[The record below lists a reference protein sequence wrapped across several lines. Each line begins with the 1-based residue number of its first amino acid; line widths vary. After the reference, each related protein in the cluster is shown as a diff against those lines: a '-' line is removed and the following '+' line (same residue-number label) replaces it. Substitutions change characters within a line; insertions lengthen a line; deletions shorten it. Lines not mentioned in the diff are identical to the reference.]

1 MPCRDRVLVGD
12 RIAATVHGPWVT
24 GAERPPKRTIEGEV
38 ASVLPLGAP
47 GEDLVLVRLTGDS
60 GGSVTAGASEWYP
73 MRELLEHACR
83 RAPWADE
90 AERARLAAD
99 EAREVARREAAAARE
114 RTLEQARARRRE
126 RRRDR
131 GWSW

>member
-1 MPCRDRVLVGD
+1 MV
-12 RIAATVHGPWVT
+12 
-24 GAERPPKRTIEGEV
+24 
-38 ASVLPLGAP
+38 PLGAP
-47 GEDLVLVRLTGDS
+47 GEDLVLVRFTGDS
-60 GGSVTAGASEWYP
+60 GGLVTAGASEWYA
-73 MRELLEHACR
+73 MRDLLEHGCR

-114 RTLEQARARRRE
+114 RTLEQARE

-131 GWSW
+131 GRSW